1 MLEITLQNWRKNET
15 FWIVFKLGVS
25 SSNVFTLCNF
35 WQCYYLVFVYVLPTT
50 GWKSLPWSTG
60 TMVSIEIVVVKRSAA
75 VAPPLLSWIF
85 KGQNHQVFYGELL
98 SFVSFQ
104 TWSSLTVASVLLIF
118 APEKMH
124 FYSNSVQFLPL
135 FQLCFPCFYFFCFAS
150 KHLASGPRSQFRN
163 SNSSFKMFWSKLPL
177 QHKGQKWTFLRLE
190 N

>member
-15 FWIVFKLGVS
+15 FWIVFKRGVS

-135 FQLCFPCFYFFCFAS
+135 FQLCFPCFSALLLSIWHPVPSPNLEILTRVSKCF
-150 KHLASGPRSQFRN
+150 GRSFHCN
-163 SNSSFKMFWSKLPL
+163 T
-177 QHKGQKWTFLRLE
+177 KGKNEHF
-190 N
+190 